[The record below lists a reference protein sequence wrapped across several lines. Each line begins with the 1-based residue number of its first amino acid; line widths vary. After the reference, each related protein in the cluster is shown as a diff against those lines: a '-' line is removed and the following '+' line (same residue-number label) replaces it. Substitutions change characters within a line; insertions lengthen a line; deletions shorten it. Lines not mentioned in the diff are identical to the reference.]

1 MRYAR
6 FTKPLTIAL
15 RKDVYEQIRQMSEQQ
30 RISMADVVREML
42 KKALVASGVGEQL
55 VSLNHKPVPQI

>member
-15 RKDVYEQIRQMSEQQ
+15 KQEVYEQIRQMSEQQ

-42 KKALVASGVGEQL
+42 SKVLAATQADNSNDNQAF
-55 VSLNHKPVPQI
+55 